1 MFFFFKLPSVPSVS
15 PATYIP
21 RWGKF
26 IIMTN
31 LLEMSLVS
39 IIEKWNAS
47 EMLDFK
53 KYEVVQLIKALFS
66 DSDFRRDQIAKMK

>member
-1 MFFFFKLPSVPSVS
+1 VFFFKLPSVPSLT
-15 PATYIP
+15 PNTYISK
-21 RWGKF
+21 WSKF
-26 IIMTN
+26 IIVTN

-39 IIEKWNAS
+39 IVEKWNAG

-66 DSDFRRDQIAKMK
+66 DSDFRREQIARLK